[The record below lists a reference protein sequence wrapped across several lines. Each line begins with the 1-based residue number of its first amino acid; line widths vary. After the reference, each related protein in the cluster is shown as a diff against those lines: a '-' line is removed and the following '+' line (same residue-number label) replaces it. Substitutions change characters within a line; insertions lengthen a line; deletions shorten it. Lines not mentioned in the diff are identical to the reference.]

1 MHFSGDGE
9 NDGGGSGSGNKRSAE
24 SKENANPSKRPSSK
38 KPKTVE
44 ISLENAPTDGKL
56 RFRNQPDLRFTVFAA
71 FKKNCTKLPTTAVCK
86 SHIKLRKISMLAKVY
101 QLPIGLISNLSAFFP
116 RVN

>member
-1 MHFSGDGE
+1 MSATAICFNLSMDFSGDGE

-56 RFRNQPDLRFTVFAA
+56 QF
-71 FKKNCTKLPTTAVCK
+71 
-86 SHIKLRKISMLAKVY
+86 
-101 QLPIGLISNLSAFFP
+101 
-116 RVN
+116 